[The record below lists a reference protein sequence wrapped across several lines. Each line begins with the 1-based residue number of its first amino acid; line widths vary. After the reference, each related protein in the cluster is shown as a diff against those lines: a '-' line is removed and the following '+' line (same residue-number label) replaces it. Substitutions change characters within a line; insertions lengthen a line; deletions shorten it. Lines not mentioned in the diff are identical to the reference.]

1 MFVGLMRERGSDVDL
16 GKMRQLNVHAENLY
30 LIPYLNKIIILM
42 WYKVLLALH
51 LVFNETKDI

>member
-42 WYKVLLALH
+42 WYKVLLALY

>member
-42 WYKVLLALH
+42 RYKVLLALH

>member
-16 GKMRQLNVHAENLY
+16 GKMRQLNVHTENLY
-30 LIPYLNKIIILM
+30 LIPYQNKIIILM
-42 WYKVLLALH
+42 WYKVLPALH

>member
-42 WYKVLLALH
+42 RYKVLLALH
-51 LVFNETKDI
+51 LAFNETKDI

>member
-16 GKMRQLNVHAENLY
+16 GKMRQLNVHTENLY

-42 WYKVLLALH
+42 WYKVLLALY